1 MANHHRQSATLE
13 RRDRAPDARGD
24 AFRARA
30 ATAPTGD
37 ARRAMRDERP
47 PSPRLSEAALRR
59 HAAAMRGERERAAR
73 AASALRRELDDFTRN
88 GPKHDLETPLHAA
101 CEDGET
107 IAARALL
114 DVGAAVDERDER
126 GATALM
132 TAAQW
137 GHADVCRLLLER
149 GADVNAKDAQGDTA
163 LHEAARANALD
174 AAEVLGERKEANLEA
189 KNAHGCTALHVASHS
204 GHGAM
209 VKLLIRLGAEVNG
222 EMRGG
227 YSALHVAA
235 ANGSSSS
242 LSALLESG
250 ANIRHSASESNIIRS
265 ASGTA
270 LELAEANDH
279 AEAARLLR
287 NASQREFEQ
296 GGLFGKE

>member
-1 MANHHRQSATLE
+1 MATARPRIDIATPRRHR
-13 RRDRAPDARGD
+13 D
-24 AFRARA
+24 AFQRASSTRA
-30 ATAPTGD
+30 ETTRRRRRRG
-37 ARRAMRDERP
+37 RAMRDQRP

-73 AASALRRELDDFTRN
+73 AASALRRELDDFSRR
-88 GPKHDLETPLHAA
+88 GPKHDLHTPLHAA
-101 CEDGET
+101 CEDGEAST
-107 IAARALL
+107 ARALL
-114 DVGAAVDERDER
+114 VAGAAVDERDER

-137 GHADVCRLLLER
+137 GHAEVCRLLLER
-149 GADVNAKDAQGDTA
+149 GADANGKDEQGDTA

-174 AAEVLGERKEANLEA
+174 AAEVLGEWKGTNLEA

-209 VKLLIRLGAEVNG
+209 VKLLVRLGAAVNG

-250 ANIRHSASESNIIRS
+250 ANIRHSASESNILRS

-270 LELAEANDH
+270 LELAEANDQV
-279 AEAARLLR
+279 EAARLLR